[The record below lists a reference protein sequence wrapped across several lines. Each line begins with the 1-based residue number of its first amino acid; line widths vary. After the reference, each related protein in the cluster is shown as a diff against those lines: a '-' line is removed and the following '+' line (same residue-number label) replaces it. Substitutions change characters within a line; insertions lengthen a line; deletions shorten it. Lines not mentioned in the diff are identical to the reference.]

1 MDTIELDALELHC
14 FRNWEK
20 VRFLPREE
28 SELPED
34 VFDGYCWL
42 LWGRDSWGNRGK
54 RVRLRMPGGERVA
67 VQGRFRVGDRL
78 WKLERVLRFRE
89 EETREEFRIQ
99 DLRVSGEAYRSF
111 VNWLFPEKIFRQVC
125 EQGYVMEKLPP
136 LERYVLLCAFWDVET
151 KVPVQDVREI
161 RNQIQEEWDLQA
173 ALGPVIR
180 SGFLEATARQQLR
193 NMGSAAAQRVIRLQR
208 DLETILAGS
217 RVEIPLE
224 DGKLSM
230 VLRDD
235 EGRRC
240 CKMAL
245 DGMCTEELPKEQWL
259 WVDRE
264 VRCRAMAHYGLSWP
278 MFGMAPCDGQWYQLL
293 R

>member
-1 MDTIELDALELHC
+1 
-14 FRNWEK
+14 
-20 VRFLPREE
+20 
-28 SELPED
+28 
-34 VFDGYCWL
+34 
-42 LWGRDSWGNRGK
+42 
-54 RVRLRMPGGERVA
+54 
-67 VQGRFRVGDRL
+67 
-78 WKLERVLRFRE
+78 
-89 EETREEFRIQ
+89 
-99 DLRVSGEAYRSF
+99 
-111 VNWLFPEKIFRQVC
+111 
-125 EQGYVMEKLPP
+125 MEKLPP